1 MITFRLENSR
11 FSIILY
17 FLVSLPLIFLL
28 LSINVCNLYT
38 GLFSVTFLG
47 LLLLVLSSSYV
58 MALFSIHLKQVLIPG
73 KLLILRL
80 SGLCCIVRKLS
91 WVYAE
96 SCCFRL
102 SFNAS
107 AIDILF
113 KGGSRTAA
121 TSKMEYFVIIVNGW
135 KLLTIITKH
144 SILDILDPPLLF
156 TSLTKFFSFIYYLCY
171 CLLRYFSEHR
181 LLQGLFDLWP

>member
-1 MITFRLENSR
+1 MITFRLDNSR
-11 FSIILY
+11 SSIVLY

-28 LSINVCNLYT
+28 LSFNVCNLYAA
-38 GLFSVTFLG
+38 LFSVRFLG

-58 MALFSIHLKQVLIPG
+58 MAFCSIHLKQVLIPG

-80 SGLCCIVRKLS
+80 SGVFRAVRKLS
-91 WVYAE
+91 RVYSE
-96 SCCFRL
+96 SCSSRL
-102 SFNAS
+102 SFNPS
-107 AIDILF
+107 ATDILF

-181 LLQGLFDLWP
+181 LLQGLFDL